1 MANTFFTADLHLN
14 HAKALTFEAQRSVF
28 TDVSAH
34 DAHII
39 ATINKYVRKQD
50 VLWLLGDVFLGTDL
64 ALFHRY
70 MQQINAE
77 DKRFIPGNHDEFP
90 MHEYC
95 IAFNEVSAIK
105 KKYGFVMSHVP
116 IHPDCL
122 EYRWFKNVHGHLH
135 SNKVMRTQFDIPKI
149 NGPKGEILI
158 EGYPV
163 EDKRYLC
170 VSAES
175 HPSGEFARPWSLKEV
190 REYFGS

>member
-28 TDVSAH
+28 TDVTAH
-34 DAHII
+34 DTYII
-39 ATINKYVRKQD
+39 DTINKFVRKQD
-50 VLWLLGDVFLGTDL
+50 ILWLLGDIFLGTNLD
-64 ALFHRY
+64 LFHKY

-135 SNKVMRTQFDIPKI
+135 SKKVQTQGTSYD
-149 NGPKGEILI
+149 GPVV
-158 EGYPV
+158 YDDPN
-163 EDKRYLC
+163 YLC

-175 HPSGEFARPWSLKEV
+175 HPSGEFARPWSINEV
-190 REYFGS
+190 RSYFNE